1 MNGKLNGLRNDMR
14 NSSAPY
20 GSCQI
25 QLPSSSESQAIVSEF
40 IESLQGQQY
49 LQDLSNVIDDHDFP
63 CEPVGQ
69 PPSGCYTPPD
79 SVASQTDSPHGMQVE
94 PAVIDYPR
102 NNTNFDCSPIIAS
115 NPGPL
120 PPPLSGLQNGA
131 APTGSA
137 TELPQSTALGAAVS
151 SVQPTGSLGN
161 AMTGQHRPQ
170 VTSSR
175 CSRAV
180 IEIVNPREEYDK
192 IQKKHGHRG
201 KYSEQRITN
210 GMVEMRIR
218 AHMQLSVIE
227 VYVQRDHRAEEKL
240 TKKDPSLYGVGP
252 TRFENPIIQEDLSD
266 VPTYTVKFDLDSLY
280 RTPDNKEIYR
290 LERTKG
296 TEYNRFWIRV
306 RLVFIDGTYVHHDP
320 YEFVLKSAKTIKPSN
335 PTSRSPHP
343 RISENRVSTP
353 ESPPQVPPD
362 APQTTRFMCQYLE
375 AEFSRIKTLEVE
387 QILTRNHD
395 IAYYIKR
402 KDPDGI
408 PFDEGDV
415 VGFFAND
422 KGEAVIDLLTSE
434 NARQARLAGVISRSA
449 YLKAH
454 TGRCQSETRDADL
467 VCIMGEIEVKVVG
480 KVRTG
485 ELIYTCPSA
494 KFPGTATAK
503 REQGMF
509 RQTLLGYAM
518 GETSGPGVSKVNC
531 IVSLVLSMNSE
542 ERLRELTQVFRS
554 INEVRESME
563 VHIDYVGHRITRMQQ
578 GWRGMWKILLGI
590 SIFLSIVLLVCGL
603 MLFPNSPY
611 IKALCQAGSIPKH
624 TLEFTYYPDKSDE
637 GFPVTGLRFHWVKLK
652 QKLSL
657 KYDGMGEE
665 KYWYFL
671 NKQRCETGGIR
682 KVATWLDP
690 GPTYVR
696 ITVFATN
703 FHCDQIWHYSKKNE
717 NWTNFKNSTMD
728 LRCET

>member
-1 MNGKLNGLRNDMR
+1 MR
-14 NSSAPY
+14 SSSPPY
-20 GSCQI
+20 GSCQT

-49 LQDLSNVIDDHDFP
+49 LQDLSSVIDGHDFS
-63 CEPVGQ
+63 CEPVSQ
-69 PPSGCYTPPD
+69 PPPGCYTPPD

-131 APTGSA
+131 VPTGSA

-227 VYVQRDHRAEEKL
+227 VYVQRDHKAEEKL

-252 TRFENPIIQEDLSD
+252 TRFENPMIEEVLSD

-320 YEFVLKSAKTIKPSN
+320 YEFVLKSAKTIKPG
-335 PTSRSPHP
+335 PSPHP

-353 ESPPQVPPD
+353 ESPPQGPPD
-362 APQTTRFMCQYLE
+362 AHHTTRFMCQYLE

-395 IAYYIKR
+395 IAYFIKR

-503 REQGMF
+503 HDQGMF

-563 VHIDYVGHRITRMQQ
+563 VHIDYVGHRITRMQE
-578 GWRGMWKILLGI
+578 GWRGMWKKLLGVF
-590 SIFLSIVLLVCGL
+590 IFLSIVALVCGL
-603 MLFPNSPY
+603 MLPPNSPY
-611 IKALCQAGSIPKH
+611 IKALCRKWSKIPEQFLQFKYCPK
-624 TLEFTYYPDKSDE
+624 ESDDE
-637 GFPVTGLRFHWVKLK
+637 FPVTGLEFDWVELKEKLH
-652 QKLSL
+652 L
-657 KYDGMGEE
+657 KFDGKGTG
-665 KYWYFL
+665 YRYFL
-671 NKQRCETGGIR
+671 NKQRCETGAIR
-682 KVATWLDP
+682 AVAAWLDP
-690 GPTYVR
+690 GPTYVPM
-696 ITVFATN
+696 TVFATN
-703 FHCDQIWHYSKKNE
+703 SKCTEIWYHSKKNE
-717 NWTNFKNSTMD
+717 NWTDLTNSTKCPSCASTERRKYCQD
-728 LRCET
+728 